1 MEAELT
7 ALRGALI
14 GLKKD
19 EALATTQRLLDEGV
33 APGTILQD
41 GLAAAMLELG
51 AAWTRGEVFLPE
63 VVAAA
68 DLFRRCNEVVEPAL
82 LATGEARAGGRIVL
96 ATVKGDLHD
105 LGKNMVGAML
115 KTVGFEVHDLGKDT
129 PTDAIV
135 AAVGELHPA
144 IVGLSALLTTTV
156 PEQRRVIEALGEAG
170 LRDSVKV
177 VVGGAPVTEEWSK
190 EIGAD
195 GFALDAPEAVQLALG
210 LVGKEPA

>member
-14 GLKKD
+14 GLKRD
-19 EALATTQRLLDEGV
+19 EALATTQRLLDEGL
-33 APGTILQD
+33 APDTILQD

-68 DLFRRCNEVVEPAL
+68 DLFKRCNEVVEPAL
-82 LATGEARAGGRIVL
+82 LATGEARTGGRIVL

>member
-1 MEAELT
+1 MEEQLT

-14 GLKKD
+14 GLKRD
-19 EALATTQRLLDEGV
+19 EAMATTQRLLEGGV
-33 APGTILQD
+33 APEKILQE

-68 DLFRRCNEVVEPAL
+68 DLFKRCNEVVEPAL
-82 LATGEARAGGRIVL
+82 LAKGESRAGGRIVL

-129 PTDAIV
+129 PTEAII

-156 PEQRRVIEALGEAG
+156 PEQRRVIEALAEAG

-177 VVGGAPVTEEWSK
+177 VVGGAPVTEEWSR

-210 LVGKEPA
+210 LVGREPA